1 MHVIALLL
9 SRWVLLDSEA
19 ASVVLRRCHNTG
31 ICFRSYAGPC
41 FKSSGPIIRIS
52 LAVKGHSARR
62 DGMKSEFG
70 WLAHMY
76 AYVCVRV
83 FVCVRV
89 GGESYTFITHL

>member
-41 FKSSGPIIRIS
+41 FKSSGRIIRIS
-52 LAVKGHSARR
+52 LAVKGHSVRR

-70 WLAHMY
+70 WHTRIRM
-76 AYVCVRV
+76 CV
-83 FVCVRV
+83 FVYSCACV
-89 GGESYTFITHL
+89 